1 MTPANSTFYSEN
13 ENFDNSSVHWIFRI
27 NGMYYSL
34 IGTLLVTICGYV
46 ISIATGGNENLDPK
60 LLSPLFRRFYKLEM
74 EMTVNGV
81 KYVECDTVEINEK
94 VRKTSSD
101 NNNHDDDGAVWG
113 QKNENGKLNILDIK
127 RNEEEKQSHR

>member
-1 MTPANSTFYSEN
+1 MTPANATFYSEN
-13 ENFDNSSVHWIFRI
+13 KNFDNSSVHWIFQI

-34 IGTLLVTICGYV
+34 IGTLLVAICGYV

-74 EMTVNGV
+74 EINGV
-81 KYVECDTVEINEK
+81 TYVECGNVEINDK
-94 VRKTSSD
+94 VKKTIGD
-101 NNNHDDDGAVWG
+101 NNNDDATEWV

-127 RNEEEKQSHR
+127 RNEKEKQSHR

>member
-1 MTPANSTFYSEN
+1 MTPANETFYSEN
-13 ENFDNSSVHWIFRI
+13 KNFDNSSVHWIFQI

-34 IGTLLVTICGYV
+34 IGTLLVAICGYV

-74 EMTVNGV
+74 EINGV
-81 KYVECDTVEINEK
+81 TYVECGNVEINDK
-94 VRKTSSD
+94 VKKTIGD
-101 NNNHDDDGAVWG
+101 NNNDDATEWV

>member
-1 MTPANSTFYSEN
+1 MTSPANATFYSEN

-34 IGTLLVTICGYV
+34 IGTLLVAICGYV

-74 EMTVNGV
+74 EKTVNGV
-81 KYVECDTVEINEK
+81 TYVECGSVEINDK
-94 VRKTSSD
+94 VKKTIGD
-101 NNNHDDDGAVWG
+101 NNNHGDATEWV
-113 QKNENGKLNILDIK
+113 QKHENGKLNILDIK
-127 RNEEEKQSHR
+127 RNEEENKSHR

>member
-1 MTPANSTFYSEN
+1 MTPANATFYSEN
-13 ENFDNSSVHWIFRI
+13 KNFDNSSVHWIFQI

-34 IGTLLVTICGYV
+34 IGTLLVAICGYV

-74 EMTVNGV
+74 EINGV
-81 KYVECDTVEINEK
+81 TYVECGNVEINDK
-94 VRKTSSD
+94 VKKTIGD
-101 NNNHDDDGAVWG
+101 NNNDDATEWV

-127 RNEEEKQSHR
+127 RNEEEKQSHRWL

>member
-1 MTPANSTFYSEN
+1 MTPANATFYSEN

-34 IGTLLVTICGYV
+34 IGTLLVAICGYV

-81 KYVECDTVEINEK
+81 KYVECGTVEINEK
-94 VRKTSSD
+94 VRETIGD
-101 NNNHDDDGAVWG
+101 NNNHDDAVWD

>member
-1 MTPANSTFYSEN
+1 MTPANATFYSQN

-34 IGTLLVTICGYV
+34 IGALLVVICGYV

-74 EMTVNGV
+74 ETTVNGV
-81 KYVECDTVEINEK
+81 TYAECATVEINDK
-94 VRKTSSD
+94 VKKTSGD
-101 NNNHDDDGAVWG
+101 NNDDDDAVWI
-113 QKNENGKLNILDIK
+113 QKNENGKLNILEIK
-127 RNEEEKQSHR
+127 RNGEEKISRTKS